1 MKKNFGLLSIGGFL
15 FYSFMSLFLTFE
27 ELAKYLVIIKVDPK
41 YNVWI
46 AQLLQS
52 VVFLGLFY
60 LSYSIIK
67 NKLSEISN
75 NITKY
80 LFISIGLYFF
90 AQVIQMLVSY
100 YVLPELRKDNSDQF
114 EIYNQYFLQDYNGL
128 IVYVSHYLNILFLF
142 IIFYFIYKRI
152 PNPHN

>member
-1 MKKNFGLLSIGGFL
+1 
-15 FYSFMSLFLTFE
+15 MSLFWTFE
-27 ELAKYLVIIKVDPK
+27 ELAKYLVIIVVDSK

-52 VVFLGLFY
+52 IVFLGLSY
-60 LSYSIIK
+60 LGYSLIK

-80 LFISIGLYFF
+80 LFVSIGLYFVTQ
-90 AQVIQMLVSY
+90 AIQMLVGY
-100 YVLPELRKDNSDQF
+100 YVLPELRKNNSEQF

-152 PNPHN
+152 PNSHN